1 MIAGLEMHPVPAITR
16 LVLAALIPF
25 LGWTA
30 ASAAPG
36 SAELTGP
43 QIKAAFAGK
52 VISEGAHWSAYLL
65 PDGRTNSIELGRPHR
80 GHWKI
85 VGNELCVSISEGA
98 DPECWTVMR
107 QGRTYVLRAHGQNL
121 YEVTPEPL
129 SSKYPFD

>member
-1 MIAGLEMHPVPAITR
+1 MQAIAR
-16 LVLAALIPF
+16 LALAALIPL
-25 LGWTA
+25 LGWAT
-30 ASAAPG
+30 ASAAPD
-36 SAELTGP
+36 SIELTGP

-65 PDGRTNSIELGRPHR
+65 PDGRTKSIELGRPHQ

-85 VGNELCVSISEGA
+85 VGKELCVSISAGA
-98 DPECWTVMR
+98 EPECWTVLR
-107 QGRTYVLRAHGQNL
+107 KGKAYVLRAHGQDL